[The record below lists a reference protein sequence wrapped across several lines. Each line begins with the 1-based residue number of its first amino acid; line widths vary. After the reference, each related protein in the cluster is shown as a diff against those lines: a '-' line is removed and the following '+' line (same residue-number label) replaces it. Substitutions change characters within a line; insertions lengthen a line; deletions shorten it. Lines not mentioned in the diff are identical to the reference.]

1 MSKSNVVQ
9 MRLPDVSKVPHP
21 RATAGIP
28 TEKDIHRIPLAR
40 AGEYELTDKE
50 TKQLRV
56 RIYSLNKN
64 NAAGRRW
71 RTMRDGNILMV
82 WRIS

>member
-1 MSKSNVVQ
+1 MGNVV
-9 MRLPDVSKVPHP
+9 RLPDVSKLPHTKVQRGLP
-21 RATAGIP
+21 S
-28 TEKDIHRIPLAR
+28 ESDIHRIPLAR

-50 TKQLRV
+50 MKRLRS

-71 RTMRDGNILMV
+71 RTLRDGPILMV

>member
-1 MSKSNVVQ
+1 MNVSSIPLLRSNTMPTMEAIQ
-9 MRLPDVSKVPHP
+9 QIP
-21 RATAGIP
+21 RAAT
-28 TEKDIHRIPLAR
+28 
-40 AGEYELTDKE
+40 GEFDLSDKE
-50 TKQLRV
+50 ARTLRS

-71 RTMRDGNILMV
+71 RTLRDGTLLIV

>member
-1 MSKSNVVQ
+1 MGTVH
-9 MRLPDVSKVPHP
+9 RLPDVSRLPHP
-21 RATAGIP
+21 RIRLGPP
-28 TEKDIHRIPLAR
+28 TDGQLNAIPLAR
-40 AGEYELTDKE
+40 AGEYELSDKE
-50 TKQLRV
+50 MVTLRR

-71 RTMRDGNILMV
+71 RTMRDGPILMV

>member
-1 MSKSNVVQ
+1 MSKSKLSLVSHNISQ
-9 MRLPDVSKVPHP
+9 M
-21 RATAGIP
+21 P
-28 TEKDIHRIPLAR
+28 TEGEIMRIPKAR
-40 AGEYELTDKE
+40 AGEYQLSDKE
-50 TKQLRV
+50 VKTLRS

-71 RTMRDGNILMV
+71 RTMKDGDLLLV

>member
-1 MSKSNVVQ
+1 MSKSHLALVSHSVSQ
-9 MRLPDVSKVPHP
+9 M
-21 RATAGIP
+21 P
-28 TEKDIHRIPLAR
+28 TEGEIMRIPKAR
-40 AGEYELTDKE
+40 AGEYQLSDKE
-50 TKQLRV
+50 VKTLRS

-71 RTMRDGNILMV
+71 RTMKDGDLLLV

>member
-1 MSKSNVVQ
+1 MNMNNVAH
-9 MRLPDVSKVPHP
+9 LPPVRGSRHMPSMDEIQ
-21 RATAGIP
+21 RIP
-28 TEKDIHRIPLAR
+28 KARSGEYDLSEKDAKR
-40 AGEYELTDKE
+40 
-50 TKQLRV
+50 LRS

-71 RTMRDGNILMV
+71 RTMRDGSLLLV

>member
-1 MSKSNVVQ
+1 MNNVV
-9 MRLPDVSKVPHP
+9 RLPDVSKLPHP
-21 RATAGIP
+21 RVRTGAP
-28 TEKDIHRIPLAR
+28 TDADIHLIPLAR
-40 AGEYELTDKE
+40 AGEYELSEKE
-50 TKQLRV
+50 IKRLRS

-71 RTMRDGNILMV
+71 RTLRDGPILMV